1 MDLDNKKPIYVP
13 LFIYYLTTKW
23 LSKYISKHESFNEMV
38 LNNYAKPFSENLVRN
53 SLFFIVSTI
62 AIIILCIQLTIG
74 FIMFTG
80 GAGGINL
87 SILTL
92 FISIPYGIIMLI
104 KEIYLDNKNHSG
116 KL

>member
-1 MDLDNKKPIYVP
+1 MEDYNMTINWIWITKN
-13 LFIYYLTTKW
+13 LFIFLYLFFYYLTTKW

-53 SLFFIVSTI
+53 SLFFIVCTI
-62 AIIILCIQLTIG
+62 AIIILCILLTMS

-87 SILTL
+87 SIMTL
-92 FISIPYGIIMLI
+92 FISIPYGIILLI
-104 KEIYLDNKNHSG
+104 KEIY
-116 KL
+116 